1 MKILGGLRRGGQD
14 KYVEVLNIF
23 GPSVCRAKV
32 WKTVRNGALIS
43 DVLSIQLEAFLIVV
57 LENEARYQSRQYN
70 IRTSVESGRQV
81 PLNDITRPYTA
92 GGEVTCN
99 GHWNKAAMARYKT
112 LCHAIVEDRKS
123 SAGEG
128 VEKDFQAKMTD
139 RISGKTG
146 HSSGGQNLSE
156 GDGTTPP
163 EDAVYSGWDAIC
175 GLGVTKKKAKTSEEV
190 PEDDHSSL
198 STPRSSVYQD
208 IPPDQQAGV

>member
-1 MKILGGLRRGGQD
+1 MFETFQ
-14 KYVEVLNIF
+14 
-23 GPSVCRAKV
+23 RASFQTSLLK
-32 WKTVRNGALIS
+32 A

-57 LENEARYQSRQYN
+57 LENEARYQSHQYD
-70 IRTSVESGRQV
+70 IKTSVESGRQV

-112 LCHAIVEDRKS
+112 LCHAIVEDRNS
-123 SAGEG
+123 SAGQV
-128 VEKDFQAKMTD
+128 VEKDFQTKMME

-146 HSSGGQNLSE
+146 LGSGGENLSE

-163 EDAVYSGWDAIC
+163 EDAVYSGWTAIC
-175 GLGVTKKKAKTSEEV
+175 GLGVAKKKAKTSDEAQ
-190 PEDDHSSL
+190 EDDHSSF
-198 STPRSSVYQD
+198 STPHSSVYQD